1 MTPSSS
7 LEMQRCCIELRRRK
21 DVTGNVFFWIE
32 RKYEKQ
38 SLKTGADS
46 FKTTSNKSSP

>member
-7 LEMQRCCIELRRRK
+7 LEIQRGCIELRRRK

-38 SLKTGADS
+38 SLKTGLDS
-46 FKTTSNKSSP
+46 FKTTPNKSSP